1 MKNAINAIINRQKGK
16 EVFFRLRK
24 VDILAIKRNERNE
37 RKKDKKGFIA

>member
-24 VDILAIKRNERNE
+24 ADILAVKRNE

>member
-1 MKNAINAIINRQKGK
+1 LNAINAIINRQKGK

-24 VDILAIKRNERNE
+24 VDILAVKRNE